1 MSNTL
6 EFTFTDEQNQLRE
19 RAREVAVKGVQ
30 KHGRFNDS
38 WINGFSKE
46 FAQTMGFELD
56 QTAQHAADELEDK
69 LVDDGSGETKV
80 EPVLP
85 DRLPHEPPVDA
96 TPASVEEPIEEPK
109 NETDS

>member
-1 MSNTL
+1 MPS
-6 EFTFTDEQNQLRE
+6 EIAQGIVDHIFGDEK
-19 RAREVAVKGVQ
+19 AKAVDA
-30 KHGRFNDS
+30 FNDAMAATAYDA
-38 WINGFSKE
+38 IQAQKKE
-46 FAQTMGFELD
+46 FAQKMGFELD
-56 QTAQHAADELEDK
+56 QTAQSAADELEDK

>member
-1 MSNTL
+1 MPS
-6 EFTFTDEQNQLRE
+6 EIAQGIVDHIFGDEK
-19 RAREVAVKGVQ
+19 AKAVDA
-30 KHGRFNDS
+30 FNDAMAATAYDA
-38 WINGFSKE
+38 IQAQKKE

-56 QTAQHAADELEDK
+56 QTAQAAADELEDK

-96 TPASVEEPIEEPK
+96 APASVEEPIEEPE

>member
-1 MSNTL
+1 
-6 EFTFTDEQNQLRE
+6 
-19 RAREVAVKGVQ
+19 
-30 KHGRFNDS
+30 
-38 WINGFSKE
+38 
-46 FAQTMGFELD
+46 MGFELD
-56 QTAQHAADELEDK
+56 QTAQSAADELEDK

-96 TPASVEEPIEEPK
+96 APASVEEPIEEPE